1 MTTAKTYV
9 VTYKSAFPA
18 KVHRRAQ
25 DEQGLL
31 RSKRAQQGSRGEN
44 TTERSASSQT
54 GYTMSNSPGFSI
66 TVAYLHVSPSTEYRD
81 RQNLQPELMLDLPEI
96 AYQSQ
101 GLEAGDRL
109 FP

>member
-1 MTTAKTYV
+1 MRSPASPNLTNPSPDLSPMTTAKTYV

-54 GYTMSNSPGFSI
+54 GYTMSNSP
-66 TVAYLHVSPSTEYRD
+66 
-81 RQNLQPELMLDLPEI
+81 DLPEI